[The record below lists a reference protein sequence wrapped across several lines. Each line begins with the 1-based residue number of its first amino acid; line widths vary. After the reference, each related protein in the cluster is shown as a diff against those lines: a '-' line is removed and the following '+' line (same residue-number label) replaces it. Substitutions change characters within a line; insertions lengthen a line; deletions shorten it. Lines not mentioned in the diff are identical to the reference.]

1 MKPELCVVSLGPGDP
16 ELMNVKTIG
25 AIRNAETLIL
35 RTGRHPAAEWLDGQG
50 IVYETLDPFYEEAE
64 DFDELNR
71 EAAAHI
77 LRMSADKPVVYAVPD
92 ACSDLTVRA
101 LFRQAEDR
109 SRIRVIPGV
118 GAADQFLSSSIPLM
132 PDGPLTIASACGLI
146 SSGSFD
152 PNHSLLVTELDNP
165 IQAGQVK
172 ILLSAF
178 LEDEHSIFLIRGS
191 CAPVPMPLYQLDRE
205 SGIDHRTAVFVPG
218 SDFLS
223 RERFVMR
230 DLSELMDRLRAP
242 DGCPWDRAQTHE
254 SLEPYMIE
262 EAWECVA
269 AIDQED
275 PDHLCEE
282 LGDLLFQVV
291 FHASVGASF
300 DEFTLGD
307 VITAVC
313 RKMIRRHPHVFGGRD
328 LKDAGSVRTAW
339 EQIKREETGRSSAV
353 DSLDD
358 VSEGL
363 PSLKYAARIFKKLDS
378 VQAVHRTPAQILDAV
393 VSLTDHIRRDPEAA
407 DRSELGRLLLS
418 CTELCFRL
426 GADGELILRQT
437 ADRLKNDLK
446 SAEKLII
453 RDGKSLEALT
463 FGELCVYL
471 KHVEGEIE

>member
-1 MKPELCVVSLGPGDP
+1 MRPELCVVSLGPGDP

-230 DLSELMDRLRAP
+230 DLAELMDRLRAP
-242 DGCPWDRAQTHE
+242 DGCPWDRSQTHE
-254 SLEPYMIE
+254 SL
-262 EAWECVA
+262 A
-269 AIDQED
+269 
-275 PDHLCEE
+275 
-282 LGDLLFQVV
+282 
-291 FHASVGASF
+291 
-300 DEFTLGD
+300 
-307 VITAVC
+307 
-313 RKMIRRHPHVFGGRD
+313 
-328 LKDAGSVRTAW
+328 DA
-339 EQIKREETGRSSAV
+339 
-353 DSLDD
+353 
-358 VSEGL
+358 
-363 PSLKYAARIFKKLDS
+363 
-378 VQAVHRTPAQILDAV
+378 
-393 VSLTDHIRRDPEAA
+393 
-407 DRSELGRLLLS
+407 
-418 CTELCFRL
+418 
-426 GADGELILRQT
+426 
-437 ADRLKNDLK
+437 
-446 SAEKLII
+446 
-453 RDGKSLEALT
+453 
-463 FGELCVYL
+463 
-471 KHVEGEIE
+471 